1 MKFNLTI
8 IFCAMIISAAFFVK
22 PSYALNSN
30 TGAVNNAPVNQPAG
44 SATNTS
50 GTGPSQTILDFQ
62 KPVKGDLGSILNR
75 VVNILITL
83 IASVS
88 IIFII
93 IGGFRLAF
101 SQGQS
106 EAVTAG
112 KKTITWA
119 IIGLVMAMLAFAIVR
134 IVFKLLY

>member
-1 MKFNLTI
+1 MKQI
-8 IFCAMIISAAFFVK
+8 RISIVVGWLAVMALGIGFGSMVK
-22 PSYALNSN
+22 PSYALV
-30 TGAVNNAPVNQPAG
+30 VNNNTP
-44 SATNTS
+44 ATNQ
-50 GTGPSQTILDFQ
+50 PSQTIIPFS
-62 KPVKGDLGSILNR
+62 KPVQGDLPSLLNR

-106 EAVTAG
+106 EAVTSG

-119 IIGLVMAMLAFAIVR
+119 IVGLIVALLAFAIVR
-134 IVFKLLY
+134 IVVSLLYN